1 MPLIV
6 KVNPGN
12 VLGKY
17 PDITSPDGLISPPP
31 IETELKETS
40 PLLREKIKAKQ
51 RQFRKAVSRKIQRR
65 LRNMKRTP
73 VLMLILIEVFERF
86 AYYGI
91 LINFVLFLN
100 KCCGWTM
107 FLSVASVMTFSSIS
121 WFMCAL
127 TGIMGDSRFGRYNT
141 IVSGFLV
148 YFFGALTLVLV
159 AFLMGY
165 FYLENGQPRDRI
177 DQPWILM
184 ILLVA
189 LLSICAGEGAV
200 KANLSAFEADQLKRD
215 APVQENKMLFN
226 CFYWMSNVISLLCL
240 AVVTYIQQMKW
251 CYGFTIGF
259 GIPAFSLTIAFA
271 IFLCCRKHFAIDR
284 PRGTGLRNMWLIM
297 RQAWSRRKAV
307 KVEERELIP
316 RSTCT
321 SESDFSPSGG
331 DWLDMALVAYGGTFM
346 DSEVNELRALKKAV
360 VFCLLLIPYWM
371 IYTQLYSTF
380 ILQGLH
386 LKAEYGGFIIPA
398 AWPSLCEIFILLILV
413 PMLERAIYP
422 SLNGCGIN
430 VSILGKVIL
439 GMFLAA
445 GSAGMAGYVEKEMTN
460 SFFDA
465 GSVNHTASGEKYP
478 VVRDYSIWWQIPQYT
493 LMGMSEVFTSIPG
506 LQMVF
511 TMCPDTPQSVTSAV
525 FNMMISIGSLLSLGI
540 LALTA
545 YLWGWYP
552 RAREGALRYYLGN
565 DKVAY
570 YYWLLA
576 VVMVAT
582 ALLTSIVG
590 YTCDIGPDKNGIKHQ
605 VLVNEE
611 TSTQGQLSNAGVD
624 SKNNTFVELSS

>member
-17 PDITSPDGLISPPP
+17 PDIASPDGLISPPP
-31 IETELKETS
+31 TETELKETS
-40 PLLREKIKAKQ
+40 PLLREKIKVKQ
-51 RQFRKAVSRKIQRR
+51 REFRKAGSQKIRRK
-65 LRNMKRTP
+65 LRNMRRTP

-107 FLSVASVMTFSSIS
+107 FLSVASVMAFSSIS

-127 TGIMGDSRFGRYNT
+127 GGIMADSRFGRYNT

-148 YFFGALTLVLV
+148 YFIGALTLVLV

-165 FYLENGQPRDRI
+165 FYFENGQPRDRI
-177 DQPWILM
+177 DQPRIL
-184 ILLVA
+184 IFLLVA
-189 LLSICAGEGAV
+189 LLSISAGEGAV
-200 KANLSAFEADQLKRD
+200 KANLSAFGADQLKRD
-215 APVQENKMLFN
+215 APVQENKVLFN
-226 CFYWMSNVISLLCL
+226 YFYWMSNVISLLCL
-240 AVVTYIQQMKW
+240 AGVTYIQQLKW
-251 CYGFTIGF
+251 FYGFTIGF
-259 GIPAFSLTIAFA
+259 GIPAFSLTMAFV
-271 IFLCCRKHFAIDR
+271 IFLCCRKYFTIDR
-284 PRGTGLRNMWLIM
+284 TRGTGLRNMWLIV

-307 KVEERELIP
+307 KVEERELVP
-316 RSTCT
+316 RST
-321 SESDFSPSGG
+321 SESDISPSDG
-331 DWLDMALVAYGGTFM
+331 DWLDMALVSYGGTFM

-360 VFCLLLIPYWM
+360 LFCLLLIPYWM

-386 LKAEYGGFIIPA
+386 LNAEYGGFIFPA
-398 AWPSLCEIFILLILV
+398 AWPSLCEILILLILV
-413 PMLERAIYP
+413 PLLERVIYP
-422 SLNGCGIN
+422 SLARCGVN

-439 GMFLAA
+439 GMLLAA

-460 SFFDA
+460 SFFVA

-478 VVRDYSIWWQIPQYT
+478 VVRNYSIWWQIPQYT
-493 LMGMSEVFTSIPG
+493 LMGMSEVFISIPG

-511 TMCPDTPQSVTSAV
+511 TMCSATPQSVTSAV
-525 FNMMISIGSLLSLGI
+525 FNIMISIGSLLSLGI

-545 YLWGWYP
+545 NLWGWYP

-565 DKVAY
+565 GKVAY

-582 ALLTSIVG
+582 TLLTCIVG
-590 YTCDIGPDKNGIKHQ
+590 CGYDIGPDRNGIKHR
-605 VLVNEE
+605 VAVNEE
-611 TSTQGQLSNAGVD
+611 TSRHGQLPNAGVD
-624 SKNNTFVELSS
+624 